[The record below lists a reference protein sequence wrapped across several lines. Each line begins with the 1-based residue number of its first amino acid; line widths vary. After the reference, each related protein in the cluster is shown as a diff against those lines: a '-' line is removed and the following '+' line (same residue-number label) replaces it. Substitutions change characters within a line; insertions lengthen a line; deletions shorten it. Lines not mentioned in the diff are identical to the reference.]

1 MTDKEKIDFHQEAA
15 LRLASELP
23 IEALLD
29 IAQLILEHQ
38 ETSRICPEAERAE
51 LETLLREL
59 RASVVELRAIRVRIN
74 SLGPRVPPGL
84 ALPLAVF
91 YALITEFFNDPSKK

>member
-1 MTDKEKIDFHQEAA
+1 MTDREEFNLHSEIA

-29 IAQLILEHQ
+29 AAQQVLKSQ
-38 ETSRICPEAERAE
+38 ETIQACPETERAE

-59 RASVVELRAIRVRIN
+59 RASVVELRAIGVRIN
-74 SLGPRVPPGL
+74 SLGPRVSPGL
-84 ALPLAVF
+84 AIPLAVLC
-91 YALITEFFNDPSKK
+91 ALLTALFNDPTKD

>member
-1 MTDKEKIDFHQEAA
+1 MTDREEFNLHSEVA
-15 LRLASELP
+15 LQIASKLS

-29 IAQLILEHQ
+29 ATQQVLKSQ
-38 ETSRICPEAERAE
+38 ETSQACTETERAE

-74 SLGPRVPPGL
+74 SLGPRVSPGL
-84 ALPLAVF
+84 AIPLAVF
-91 YALITEFFNDPSKK
+91 YALLTALLNDSTKD

>member
-1 MTDKEKIDFHQEAA
+1 MTDKEKIDFPQEIAM
-15 LRLASELP
+15 RLASELP

-29 IAQLILEHQ
+29 ATQLVLEHQ

-51 LETLLREL
+51 VETLLREL

-74 SLGPRVPPGL
+74 SLGPRVSPGL
-84 ALPLAVF
+84 AIPLAVF
-91 YALITEFFNDPSKK
+91 YALLTEFFNDPSKK

>member
-1 MTDKEKIDFHQEAA
+1 MTDREKVDFRQEIAM
-15 LRLASELP
+15 RLASELP

-29 IAQLILEHQ
+29 ATQLVLEHQ
-38 ETSRICPEAERAE
+38 ETSRICPEAEQAE

-74 SLGPRVPPGL
+74 SLGPRVSPGL
-84 ALPLAVF
+84 AIPLAVF
-91 YALITEFFNDPSKK
+91 YALLTEFFNDPPKK